1 MQKSTFENIIN
12 LIRKEEVV
20 LFVGAGCSIASG
32 APSVDSL
39 TKLII
44 DKLDSSFNSDAT
56 DIQKA
61 SAALIL
67 QNGNR
72 EVLNEILIDSF
83 SNLLPS
89 DFHKALSII
98 PFIHDIITTNYDTL
112 IEDAIG
118 DKGQVFVIN
127 DDCTSYSPDSRHIF
141 KIHGDISHLNEVVIS
156 EDDYRRVVG
165 EHSQK
170 LVWNQVYGLF
180 STKHIVFI
188 GYSLSDPNFLNLV
201 DDIISKV
208 SKPVKQMYLI
218 APSLKELTKRRLEAM
233 QIAYIPGDSDSFV
246 NDTLEHLRDTFGEDF
261 SSYERNK
268 VAAEFG
274 RMNGVLF
281 NTKDNG
287 ASIQIDS
294 FECPNENKVEIK
306 FKTKNLDL
314 ITNPKHFGSTIKVN
328 GVKIPAKS
336 LSIEEMQ
343 TLAFLVNG
351 LNITKGIK
359 PASMYIGLMTQTV
372 SLKLSSRLQAL
383 SIYTNASTFRI
394 GNEIHVKWN
403 IVVGE
408 MELVLSIPDRVGAS
422 FPCRINT
429 DFYETFSN
437 LNDARIW
444 LKLIRGFGAD
454 TQIKINSMSF
464 PEIGNIQKEQFSI
477 FNDYLEYCENLS
489 VIEASS
495 VDFGTYERMT
505 PQLLSISRMVKS
517 YYLKEDYV
525 IKTPDNNERFCVTLK
540 TVPEEI
546 SVGNYYVM
554 RTVQNLLSPVV
565 LCGHSFTIPQERC
578 LRMKNK
584 AIEKRV
590 EDNGDCTVVFEDH
603 SGCIQISYN
612 DIDDSDSILEGNVS
626 DE

>member
-1 MQKSTFENIIN
+1 
-12 LIRKEEVV
+12 
-20 LFVGAGCSIASG
+20 
-32 APSVDSL
+32 
-39 TKLII
+39 
-44 DKLDSSFNSDAT
+44 
-56 DIQKA
+56 
-61 SAALIL
+61 
-67 QNGNR
+67 
-72 EVLNEILIDSF
+72 
-83 SNLLPS
+83 
-89 DFHKALSII
+89 
-98 PFIHDIITTNYDTL
+98 
-112 IEDAIG
+112 
-118 DKGQVFVIN
+118 
-127 DDCTSYSPDSRHIF
+127 
-141 KIHGDISHLNEVVIS
+141 
-156 EDDYRRVVG
+156 
-165 EHSQK
+165 
-170 LVWNQVYGLF
+170 
-180 STKHIVFI
+180 
-188 GYSLSDPNFLNLV
+188 
-201 DDIISKV
+201 
-208 SKPVKQMYLI
+208 
-218 APSLKELTKRRLEAM
+218 
-233 QIAYIPGDSDSFV
+233 
-246 NDTLEHLRDTFGEDF
+246 
-261 SSYERNK
+261 
-268 VAAEFG
+268 
-274 RMNGVLF
+274 
-281 NTKDNG
+281 
-287 ASIQIDS
+287 
-294 FECPNENKVEIK
+294 
-306 FKTKNLDL
+306 
-314 ITNPKHFGSTIKVN
+314 
-328 GVKIPAKS
+328 
-336 LSIEEMQ
+336 MQ

-383 SIYTNASTFRI
+383 SINTNASTFRI